1 MPEIPV
7 IDADGHVQEP
17 EEAWARYLAAEFR
30 PFAPRTLRDDQGRV
44 RQMVGGELKPYI
56 PVPEGGTWD
65 IPAGGHDPKRR
76 LADMDRQ
83 GVARSV
89 LFPTFGLMFAGLE
102 RTDVQTALCRA
113 YNDWLHEFC
122 EADRARLVG
131 VAVVPQ
137 HDVALALA
145 EAQRCVRELGF
156 RAVMMRP
163 NPIRGRGLDSP
174 HWDPLWSLLEEEGVP
189 LAVHEGTTQE
199 VPQSGRDRFD
209 NFTMRHV
216 CSHPHEQQI
225 ACVGLL
231 IGGVLERHPG
241 LRVVFL
247 ESGCGWLPHWLERMD
262 EHMDAWGFATAKL
275 SLRPS
280 EYFRRQCFISC
291 DPQERTIPSVVEL
304 CGDEC
309 LVFATDYPHP
319 DALSGD
325 LVARITSRP
334 DLGTAS
340 QERILFRNAERCF
353 GLAASR

>member
-1 MPEIPV
+1 MSKIRA

-17 EEAWARYLAAEFR
+17 DAAWERYLAPRYR
-30 PFAPRTLRDDQGRV
+30 PFAPRSLRDDQGRL

-56 PVPEGGTWD
+56 PVPDGGSWE

-83 GVARSV
+83 GIEASV

-102 RTDVQTALCRA
+102 RTDVQTALCHA
-113 YNDWLHEFC
+113 YNDWLHEYC
-122 EADRARLVG
+122 GADPQRLLG

-137 HDVALALA
+137 HDLLESLA
-145 EAQRCVRELGF
+145 EARRCVRELGF
-156 RAVMMRP
+156 RGVMMRP
-163 NPIRGRGLDSP
+163 NPIRGRTLDEP
-174 HWDPLWSLLEEEGVP
+174 YWDPLWSLLEEQGVP

-209 NFTMRHV
+209 NFTLRHV

-231 IGGVLERHPG
+231 MGGVLQRHPA

-262 EHMDAWGFATAKL
+262 EHMDAWGHATAKL
-275 SLRPS
+275 PLRPS
-280 EYFRRQCFISC
+280 EYFRRQCFVSC

-304 CGDEC
+304 AGEDCV
-309 LVFATDYPHP
+309 VFATDYPHP
-319 DALSGD
+319 DAISGD
-325 LVARITSRP
+325 LVAKIADREGLRSS
-334 DLGTAS
+334 AK
-340 QERILFRNAERCF
+340 EKILRTNALRCF
-353 GLAASR
+353 GLDA